1 MSRYFL
7 GLDAGNSK
15 TVALVADEAGRVLGR
30 GRGGSGDVYSAPDA
44 EGEVTRGVPGA
55 RGEAG
60 LDAGQV
66 DHAAF
71 RLAGVDWPED
81 EEHWDA
87 VLAHRLGGLRSVS
100 VKNDGYSLLRCGRPD
115 GVGVAVNAGTGPAV
129 AARGSDGTEF
139 CGCWWIARPLGGRAL
154 GEFALRAV
162 VEAELGTGRP
172 TLLTAEL
179 LRLYG
184 YDDVEALLH
193 AFTRRHPAR
202 PVPDEK
208 VAARSVLRA
217 AGDGDAVAWQ
227 IVDEQAGHFAR
238 LAAVAA
244 RRTGQ
249 TGERATTCVLGGSVL
264 TSEHP
269 AFRDALVEALESEL
283 GTVEVVTSGASPVSG
298 ALLDALAE
306 GGAELTEEL
315 QRTVLQVLHPEE
327 FLLT

>member
-1 MSRYFL
+1 MSAYFL

-30 GRGGSGDVYSAPDA
+30 GRGAAGDIYSAPDA
-44 EGEVTRGVPGA
+44 EGEVTRAVHGA
-55 RGEAG
+55 LGEAG

-129 AARGSDGTEF
+129 AARGSDGSEF

-184 YDDVEALLH
+184 YQDVEALLH
-193 AFTRRHPAR
+193 AVTRRHPVR

-217 AGDGDAVAWQ
+217 AG
-227 IVDEQAGHFAR
+227 
-238 LAAVAA
+238 
-244 RRTGQ
+244 
-249 TGERATTCVLGGSVL
+249 RATPSPARSSTSRPGTSPGSPRWRPGGRVRPGPRRRRGSGRR
-264 TSEHP
+264 P
-269 AFRDALVEALESEL
+269 ACSAVPS
-283 GTVEVVTSGASPVSG
+283 
-298 ALLDALAE
+298 
-306 GGAELTEEL
+306 
-315 QRTVLQVLHPEE
+315 
-327 FLLT
+327 